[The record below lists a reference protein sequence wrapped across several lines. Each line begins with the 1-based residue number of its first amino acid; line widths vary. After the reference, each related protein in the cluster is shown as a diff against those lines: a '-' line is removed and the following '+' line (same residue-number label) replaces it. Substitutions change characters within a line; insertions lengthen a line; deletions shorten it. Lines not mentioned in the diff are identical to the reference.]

1 MSKPGDDL
9 EKIVEIIER
18 SISPTAKIEQNVF
31 LPILTSVEGHTAQCD
46 IVIRNGNPPRETLT
60 LVEVQDRNSKVDINT
75 FRGWLGKID
84 DVGAQHLIC
93 VSRKEFPSSIKEK
106 ASQHGSKIFLVTLKE
121 LSPERI
127 PLEFIRFIFQYRHL
141 DIKAIK
147 NIRPFVAL
155 GQIEKLGLKPMAH
168 NLDDKAWSLD
178 GKNMISLLD
187 ICKGKIN
194 PEEKTSGAIGY
205 IEGSDNLSFNLTDSE
220 ELFYGHN
227 GELVRIGLE
236 CEFEWGFEHAEIPM
250 SVASYEQDKHGALA
264 WLFEVTHN
272 SKSGLVSVKLPVV
285 KLDNG
290 NYELLDSIVNSQF
303 EYALDVIPA
312 NQQPHKSA

>member
-18 SISPTAKIEQNVF
+18 SISPSAKIEQNVF

-60 LVEVQDRNSKVDINT
+60 LIEVQDRNSKVDINT
-75 FRGWLGKID
+75 FRGWLGKIE

-93 VSRKEFPSSIKEK
+93 VSRKDFPSSIKEK
-106 ASQHGSKIFLVTLKE
+106 ASQSGSKIFLITLKE
-121 LSPERI
+121 LPPERI

-141 DIKAIK
+141 DIKSIR
-147 NIRPFVAL
+147 NVRPFVAPR
-155 GQIEKLGLKPMAH
+155 QIEKFGLKPMNH
-168 NLDDKAWSLD
+168 SFDEKVWSLD
-178 GKNMISLLD
+178 GKNMTSFLD

-194 PEEKTSGAIGY
+194 PEKTISDANGY
-205 IEGSDNLSFNLTDSE
+205 IEGSGSLSFNLTDSE
-220 ELFYGHN
+220 QLLYDNN
-227 GELVRIGLE
+227 GTLVRIGLE
-236 CEFEWGFEHAEIPM
+236 CEFEWRYEHAEIPM
-250 SVASYEQDKHGALA
+250 SIASYEQDKHGALA

-272 SKSGLVSVKLPVV
+272 SKSGLISVKLPVV

-290 NYELLDSIVNSQF
+290 NYELLDSIINSQF
-303 EYALDVIPA
+303 EYAVEVTPA
-312 NQQPHKSA
+312 NQRPHKSA

>member
-106 ASQHGSKIFLVTLKE
+106 VSQRGSKIFLVTLKE

-127 PLEFIRFIFQYRHL
+127 PLEFISFIFRYRHL
-141 DIKAIK
+141 DIKSIK
-147 NIRPFVAL
+147 SIRPFVGP
-155 GQIEKLGLKPMAH
+155 GQIEKLGLNPMAH
-168 NLDDKAWSLD
+168 NLDDRAWSLD
-178 GKNMISLLD
+178 GKNMISLLE
-187 ICKGKIN
+187 ICKRKISV
-194 PEEKTSGAIGY
+194 EDKASGASRY
-205 IEGSDNLSFNLTDSE
+205 IEGAENMSFSLNGGE

-227 GELVRIGLE
+227 GKLVRIGLE
-236 CEFEWGFEHAEIPM
+236 CEFEWGFEYAEIPM

-264 WLFEVTHN
+264 WLFEVKYN
-272 SKSGLVSVKLPVV
+272 SKSGLISAKLPVV

-290 NYELLDSIVNSQF
+290 NYKLLDSIINSEF
-303 EYALDVIPA
+303 EYAVDVIPV
-312 NQQPHKSA
+312 NQQPHKST

>member
-31 LPILTSVEGHTAQCD
+31 LPILTSVEGRTAQCD

-60 LVEVQDRNSKVDINT
+60 LVEVQDRSSSIDINS
-75 FRGWLGKID
+75 FRGWLGKME

-106 ASQHGSKIFLVTLKE
+106 ASQFGSKIFLITLKE

-141 DIKAIK
+141 DIKT
-147 NIRPFVAL
+147 IRNFHPFVAP
-155 GQIEKLGLKPMAH
+155 GEIKKYGLRPMDY
-168 NLDDKAWSLD
+168 NLDDKSWSLD

-187 ICKGKIN
+187 VCKAKIN
-194 PEEKTSGAIGY
+194 PKITTSNTSGY
-205 IEGSDNLSFNLTDSE
+205 IEGSDSLSFNLIDSE
-220 ELFYGHN
+220 QLFYDHN
-227 GELVRIGLE
+227 GELIRIGLE
-236 CEFEWGFEHAEIPM
+236 CEFEWGFEYTEIPM

-264 WLFEVTHN
+264 WLFEITHH
-272 SKSGLVSVKLPVV
+272 SKSGLISVKLPVV
-285 KLDNG
+285 KLLNG
-290 NYELLDSIVNSQF
+290 NYKLLNSIINSQF
-303 EYALDVIPA
+303 EYTIEVTPA
-312 NQQPHKSA
+312 NQ

>member
-18 SISPTAKIEQNVF
+18 SIFPTAKIEQNVF

-84 DVGAQHLIC
+84 DVGAQHLVC

-106 ASQHGSKIFLVTLKE
+106 VSQQGSKIFLVTLKE

-147 NIRPFVAL
+147 NLRPFVAP

-168 NLDDKAWSLD
+168 NLYDKAWSLD
-178 GKNMISLLD
+178 GRNMISLID

-194 PEEKTSGAIGY
+194 PEESTSGASGY
-205 IEGSDNLSFNLTDSE
+205 IEGVDSLSFNLIDSE
-220 ELFYGHN
+220 ELFYVHN
-227 GELVRIGLE
+227 GEFVRIGLE
-236 CEFEWGFEHAEIPM
+236 CEFEWGFEYAKTPM

-272 SKSGLVSVKLPVV
+272 SKNGSVSVKLPVV

-290 NYELLDSIVNSQF
+290 NYEILDSIINAQF
-303 EYALDVIPA
+303 EYAAKIVPA
-312 NQQPHKSA
+312 N

>member
-46 IVIRNGNPPRETLT
+46 IVIRNGNPPRETLI

-106 ASQHGSKIFLVTLKE
+106 ASQSGSKIFLVTLKE
-121 LSPERI
+121 LSPEQI

-141 DIKAIK
+141 DIKSIRK
-147 NIRPFVAL
+147 IRPFVAP
-155 GQIEKLGLKPMAH
+155 GQIEKLGLKPMDH
-168 NLDDKAWSLD
+168 NLNDKAWSLD

-194 PEEKTSGAIGY
+194 PEKTISGASGY
-205 IEGSDNLSFNLTDSE
+205 IEGSDSLSFNLTDNE
-220 ELFYGHN
+220 QLFYGHN
-227 GELVRIGLE
+227 GALVRIGLK
-236 CEFEWGFEHAEIPM
+236 CEFEWGFEYTEIPM
-250 SVASYEQDKHGALA
+250 SIASYEQDKHGALA

-272 SKSGLVSVKLPVV
+272 SKNGLISVKLPVV

-290 NYELLDSIVNSQF
+290 NYELLDSIINSQS
-303 EYALDVIPA
+303 EYAIEVIPV

>member
-1 MSKPGDDL
+1 MSKPGDNL

-18 SISPTAKIEQNVF
+18 SISPSAKIEQNVF

-60 LVEVQDRNSKVDINT
+60 LIEVQDRNSKVDINT

-93 VSRKEFPSSIKEK
+93 VSRKDFPSSIKEK
-106 ASQHGSKIFLVTLKE
+106 ASQSGSKIFLITLKE
-121 LSPERI
+121 LPPERI

-141 DIKAIK
+141 DIKSIK
-147 NIRPFVAL
+147 NVRPFVAS
-155 GQIEKLGLKPMAH
+155 GQIEKLGLKPMNH
-168 NLDDKAWSLD
+168 SFVDKVWSLD
-178 GKNMISLLD
+178 GENMISLLD

-194 PEEKTSGAIGY
+194 PEKTISGANGY
-205 IEGSDNLSFNLTDSE
+205 IEGSGCLSFNLTDSE
-220 ELFYGHN
+220 QLHYDNN
-227 GELVRIGLE
+227 GTLVRIGLD
-236 CEFEWGFEHAEIPM
+236 CEFEWGYEHAEIPM
-250 SVASYEQDKHGALA
+250 SIASYEQDKHGALA

-272 SKSGLVSVKLPVV
+272 SKSGLISVKLPVV

-290 NYELLDSIVNSQF
+290 NYELLDSIINSQF
-303 EYALDVIPA
+303 EYAVEVISA

>member
-18 SISPTAKIEQNVF
+18 SISPAAKIEQNVL

-75 FRGWLGKID
+75 FRGWLGKLD
-84 DVGAQHLIC
+84 EVGAQHLIC
-93 VSRKEFPSSIKEK
+93 VSRKGFPSSIKEK
-106 ASQHGSKIFLVTLKE
+106 VSQQGSKIFLVTLKE

-127 PLEFIRFIFQYRHL
+127 PLEFISFIFQYRHL
-141 DIKAIK
+141 DIKYIK
-147 NIRPFVAL
+147 SIRPFVAP
-155 GQIEKLGLKPMAH
+155 GQIEKLGLKPIARK
-168 NLDDKAWSLD
+168 LDEKAWSLD
-178 GKNMISLLD
+178 GENMISLLD
-187 ICKGKIN
+187 ICKRKIN
-194 PEEKTSGAIGY
+194 VEEKTSGASRY
-205 IEGSDNLSFNLTDSE
+205 IEGSEKLSSGLTDGE
-220 ELFYGHN
+220 ELFYRHN

-236 CEFEWGFEHAEIPM
+236 CEFEWGIEYAEIPM

-290 NYELLDSIVNSQF
+290 NYELLDSIINSQF
-303 EYALDVIPA
+303 EYAVDVIPVG
-312 NQQPHKSA
+312 